1 MKKLVSVIIISL
13 ILVSSVF
20 ASDSMSMRLKSVVH
34 DGRISISAANEA
46 SSGGLFVLA
55 IDNVIDATEE
65 ENEQILMSD
74 YDIAKHD
81 IDIKFS
87 VVQTQKVQT
96 LGKINLTATVGS
108 LILDTDNT
116 KSVQATAAGSWETSH
131 GILGYEDAVTV
142 TAVTVDNVVSIE
154 IKYIDVSKEVPPQS
168 IGAFTAKWGKDPTLA
183 ANPGLYR
190 ANVTLSYT
198 VE

>member
-1 MKKLVSVIIISL
+1 MKKLLSVIIAL

-20 ASDSMSMRLKSVVH
+20 ASDSMSLRLKSVVH

-46 SSGGLFVLA
+46 STGGLFILS
-55 IDNVIDATEE
+55 IDNVINATEDKSE
-65 ENEQILMSD
+65 KLLISD
-74 YDIAKHD
+74 FDIAQHD

-96 LGKINLTATVGS
+96 LGKINLSATVGN

-116 KSVQATAAGSWETSH
+116 KNVQASAAGSWETSN

-142 TAVTVDNVVSIE
+142 TAVAVDNVVSIE
-154 IKYIDVSKEVPPQS
+154 IKYIDDTKEVPAQS
-168 IGAFTAKWGKDPTLA
+168 IGAFTAKWGKTPSLA
-183 ANPGLYR
+183 TSPGLYR

>member
-13 ILVSSVF
+13 ILVSSIF

-116 KSVQATAAGSWETSH
+116 KSVQATAAGSWETSN

-154 IKYIDVSKEVPPQS
+154 IKYIDDSKEVPPQS
-168 IGAFTAKWGKDPTLA
+168 IGAFTAKWAKDPALA

>member
-116 KSVQATAAGSWETSH
+116 KSVQATAAGSWETSN

-154 IKYIDVSKEVPPQS
+154 IKYIDDSKEVPPQS

>member
-1 MKKLVSVIIISL
+1 MKKLVSVIIVLLL
-13 ILVSSVF
+13 ISSVF

-46 SSGGLFVLA
+46 SSGGLFVLS
-55 IDNVIDATEE
+55 IDNIVDATEE
-65 ENEQILMSD
+65 ESEQLLMSD
-74 YDIAKHD
+74 YDIAQHD

-108 LILDTDNT
+108 LVLDTDNT
-116 KSVQATAAGSWETSH
+116 KSVQASAAGSWETSN

-154 IKYIDVSKEVPPQS
+154 IKYIDDTKEVPAQPV
-168 IGAFTAKWGKDPTLA
+168 GAFTAKWGKDPSLA
-183 ANPGLYR
+183 TSPGLYR

>member
-1 MKKLVSVIIISL
+1 MKKLVSIFIAL
-13 ILVSSVF
+13 ILVSSVCVF
-20 ASDSMSMRLKSVVH
+20 ADSMSMRLKSVVH

-46 SSGGLFVLA
+46 SSGGLYVLS
-55 IDNVIDATEE
+55 IDNIINATEDKSE
-65 ENEQILMSD
+65 RLLISD
-74 YDIAKHD
+74 YDIAQHD

-87 VVQTQKVQT
+87 VIQTQKVQT
-96 LGKINLTATVGS
+96 LGKINLTATVGN

-116 KSVQATAAGSWETSH
+116 KAVEASAAGSWETSN

-142 TAVTVDNVVSIE
+142 TAVAVDNVVSIE
-154 IKYIDVSKEVPPQS
+154 IKYIDDTKEVPPQS
-168 IGAFTAKWGKDPTLA
+168 IGAFTAKWEKDPDLA
-183 ANPGLYR
+183 TSPGLYR